1 MTTAQATRPA
11 PFTYE
16 TLDAYLG
23 LAYSRALVTNTVERR
38 RDGSIRVVS
47 ADGTVLLSY
56 ERHSHDFRFHVTY
69 RLRSTGEARTALLC
83 GCGAY
88 RPT

>member
-23 LAYSRALVTNTVERR
+23 LCYSRRIATNLVERQ
-38 RDGSIRVVS
+38 RDGSIKVR
-47 ADGTVLLSY
+47 DYGGQVLLSY
-56 ERHSHDFRFHVTY
+56 QPHAHDYRLHVSY
-69 RLRSTGEARTALLC
+69 RLRGAVEASDALMC
-83 GCGAY
+83 PCGAW
-88 RPT
+88 RAA